1 MSEALAAELGPQGI
15 GVSVLCPGP
24 VATDIIART
33 RAGQPKVARTLSAE
47 QRTKVFARHE
57 EMINFLANGVQ
68 PDAVGEMVRAAIS
81 DDRLFIHTDR
91 SSIDAIEQRSSAQIA
106 AFSAVP
112 AA

>member
-1 MSEALAAELGPQGI
+1 
-15 GVSVLCPGP
+15 
-24 VATDIIART
+24 
-33 RAGQPKVARTLSAE
+33 
-47 QRTKVFARHE
+47 
-57 EMINFLANGVQ
+57 MINFLANGVQ